1 MNKVYKVLF
10 NKSTGKYVVVSEH
23 SKSAKKSSR
32 TAQIVMLAAT
42 LASPIA
48 MAGTGLAGGTATG
61 IDAIAVGQSAN
72 ATGINSGAIGPEA
85 KALGDDSFAVGTRAQ
100 ALADYSTALGN
111 QSTAKKA
118 YDLAVGYNA
127 IASGGQSTAVGF
139 RSEERGAA
147 TECR

>member
-61 IDAIAVGQSAN
+61 IDAIAVGQSAD

-85 KALGDDSFAVGTRAQ
+85 KALGDDSFAVGTRAK
-100 ALADYSTALGN
+100 ALGDD
-111 QSTAKKA
+111 SF
-118 YDLAVGYNA
+118 AVG
-127 IASGGQSTAVGF
+127 I
-139 RSEERGAA
+139 RGPLGKGKITYAK
-147 TECR
+147 TTF